1 MIGPPSSVVK
11 RAAPDG
17 VRAAGVRA
25 AYDAWHS
32 LLPTDIEANAPW
44 HRLVSAHLDADRDL
58 IGKAVLEIACGRG
71 GFACRLARQP
81 RSPARLIAADFSAS
95 AIAKGRSHAAHND
108 ISGVTWEVA
117 DIQSLAHPAKTFD
130 TVISCET
137 IEHVPSPQRALEE
150 LARVLKRGGHL
161 FITTP
166 NYFGPLGMYRLY
178 AKARGRPFT
187 EVGQPINRLMFLPL
201 TIAWI
206 KQAGL
211 RVSVVDAVGH
221 YLPFP
226 RRPPIEFPRLNNPRA
241 LMRWVGLHSLVVAEK
256 P

>member
-1 MIGPPSSVVK
+1 MAIHDTD
-11 RAAPDG
+11 AATADA
-17 VRAAGVRA
+17 RS
-25 AYDAWHS
+25 AYEAWHNA
-32 LLPTDIEANAPW
+32 LPADTTADTSW
-44 HRLVSAHLDADRDL
+44 HRLVAAHLNVDRDL
-58 IGKAVLEIACGRG
+58 VGKTVLEIGSGRG

-81 RSPARLIAADFSAS
+81 RPPARLIAADFSAN
-95 AIAKGRSHAAHND
+95 AIAKGRSYATHND
-108 ISGVTWEVA
+108 ISGITWEVA
-117 DIQSLAHPAKTFD
+117 DIQSLAHPAAAFD

-137 IEHVPSPQRALEE
+137 IEHVPNPQGALKE
-150 LARVLKRGGHL
+150 LARVLKRHGRL

-166 NYFGPLGMYRLY
+166 NYFGTLGLYRLY

-201 TIAWI
+201 TIAWV

-211 RVSVVDAVGH
+211 RVRVIDAVGH

-226 RRPPIEFPRLNNPRA
+226 GRPPIELPGLDHPRA
-241 LMRWVGLHSLVVAEK
+241 LMRWFGLHSLVVAEK

>member
-1 MIGPPSSVVK
+1 MAIHWREDETLDARG
-11 RAAPDG
+11 D
-17 VRAAGVRA
+17 
-25 AYDAWHS
+25 YEAWHNA
-32 LLPTDIEANAPW
+32 LPAGTTADTPW
-44 HRLVSAHLDADRDL
+44 HRLVSAHLNVDRDL
-58 IGKAVLEIACGRG
+58 IGKTVLEIGCGRS

-81 RSPARLIAADFSAS
+81 RPPARLIAADFSAN
-95 AIAKGRSHAAHND
+95 AIAKGRAYAAHKD
-108 ISGVTWEVA
+108 ISGITWEMA
-117 DIQSLAHPAKTFD
+117 DIQSLAHPARTFD

-150 LARVLKRGGHL
+150 PARVLKPGGRL
-161 FITTP
+161 FVTTP

-201 TIAWI
+201 TIAWV
-206 KQAGL
+206 KRAGL
-211 RVSVVDAVGH
+211 RVRAVDAIGH
-221 YLPFP
+221 YLPCP
-226 RRPPIEFPRLNNPRA
+226 RRSPIEFPRLNNPRA